1 MQNLENTM
9 QAHVG
14 VPLYELPKDP
24 ITSTRFFFTPTNTKS
39 LVEDLR
45 AEDMNLFMRDGKE
58 AGNYFLKTSM
68 KMAKMA
74 LSSNDPYGNFKRSME
89 EMVEAYRI
97 SELPRLQELL
107 RCYLAL
113 NQKKNHK
120 VIVLAFLD
128 LLADLNNQN
137 MVMTSA

>member
-1 MQNLENTM
+1 
-9 QAHVG
+9 
-14 VPLYELPKDP
+14 
-24 ITSTRFFFTPTNTKS
+24 
-39 LVEDLR
+39 
-45 AEDMNLFMRDGKE
+45 MNLLIRDRE
-58 AGNYFLKTSM
+58 AATAGFLKTST
-68 KMAKMA
+68 KMA
-74 LSSNDPYGNFKRSME
+74 LASNDPFGDFRRSME
-89 EMVEAYRI
+89 DMVETYGI
-97 SELPRLQELL
+97 SEPPRLQELL